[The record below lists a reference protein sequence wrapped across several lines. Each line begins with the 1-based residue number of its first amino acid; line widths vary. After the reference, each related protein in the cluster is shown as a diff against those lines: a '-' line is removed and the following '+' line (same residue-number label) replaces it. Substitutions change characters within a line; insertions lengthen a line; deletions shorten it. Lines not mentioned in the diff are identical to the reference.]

1 MTGQETL
8 PYHYVAQDINHWY
21 VVIKQGNVHKAKELK
36 KKVESEFANMEKNE
50 DIAVYIQ
57 LLELRHQLMLSYL
70 EPDSVDSIE
79 DAYKYVERS
88 KRNIAPEYLTDII
101 EFYYHFFF
109 GMYHFRTKDLV
120 VALTYYREA
129 EKYLDLINDK
139 DETNKA
145 EFYFKV
151 SEVYYYMKET
161 HFSMNYA
168 QRAYS
173 IFKEQKDNDGNLTY
187 GKQMV
192 QCQFVISGNWLDKMC
207 YEEALH
213 HATKAYEDAKKIK
226 ENHLIGSAHFN
237 IGICYNQL
245 EELDKAEYH
254 FQRSYDIHRQ
264 RSHIYE
270 SKAIFNLAYVKAK
283 KNELKETEA
292 LYNEGLLVA
301 KRHNNKEIIEKLKL
315 IKGLYLSYDLNVVRE
330 AFKFFDDKN
339 MYADMEEYA
348 VAVAELLNNKKEVND
363 AVEFYRTAIE
373 ARRQIQRGS
382 HLDEK

>member
-1 MTGQETL
+1 MISQETL
-8 PYHYVAQDINHWY
+8 PYHYVTTDINHWY
-21 VVIKQGNVHKAKELK
+21 VVIKQGRVEKAKEMK
-36 KKVESEFANMEKNE
+36 RKVEEEFQIMEKNE
-50 DIAVYIQ
+50 DVAVYIQ
-57 LLELRHQLMLSYL
+57 LLNLRHQLMLSYL
-70 EPDSVDSIE
+70 EPNSADNIE
-79 DAYKYVERS
+79 EAYKSVKNAKS
-88 KRNIAPEYLTDII
+88 NVAPDSLTDII
-101 EFYYHFFF
+101 EFYYHFFT

-120 VALTYYREA
+120 VALTFYREA
-129 EKYLDLINDK
+129 ERYLDMLDNE

-151 SEVYYYMKET
+151 AEVYYYMKET

-173 IFKEQKDNDGNLTY
+173 IFKEQKDKDGNLTY

-213 HATKAYEDAKKIK
+213 HANKAYEDAEKIQ
-226 ENHLIGSAHFN
+226 EQHLIGSAHFN

-254 FQRSYDIHRQ
+254 FQRSYDIHRK
-264 RSHIYE
+264 RGHIYE

-283 KNELKETEA
+283 KNDFKQTEL
-292 LYNEGLLVA
+292 LYNEGKLVA
-301 KRHNNKEIIEKLKL
+301 KRHDNKEILEKLKL

-330 AFKFFDDKN
+330 AFKFFKDKS

-348 VAVAELLNNKKEVND
+348 VAVAELLNNREKVHE